1 LECARKARAKFAAM
15 AGTYALGVFND
26 QFFKQAAILV
36 ALTFGLR
43 DYQGYIVM
51 AFTLP
56 YIICAAPA
64 GWLADRFSKGL
75 IVRYAKALELAAMIC
90 GVTGILMGNWVLIMT
105 MAFMMGLQS
114 TIFSP
119 SLNGSIPEL
128 YPPCYVTKAN
138 SMLKVAVTVMILGG
152 VACAGF
158 ALDAPGPSYFGVEFG
173 RWVVAAVVLGVSV
186 LGLAGSFGVPC
197 RPAAAPDSPFPWT
210 GPWETLGELK
220 RMKGDSLL
228 MITVVG
234 DVFVWFVGSLQI
246 LVINAMGIDQFKYS
260 KTSTSLLVAAEVI
273 GIAIGG
279 LIAGFIANGRRWYRV
294 LSASSAVMAVAGV
307 GVALTPLL
315 PQSIVFATLLALFG
329 LLGVAGGLF
338 MIPCESFIQVR
349 PEAHRKGA
357 VIAAANCVIFIGILL
372 TGAIANLLNRILLP
386 TRSFIIVAAL
396 SAGMAVWLHFAF
408 KGEDA
413 RWADETDETDETVE
427 IEVDSK

>member
-1 LECARKARAKFAAM
+1 MALCGEYQTDRIRQGRAKFIAM
-15 AGTYALGVFND
+15 ACTYALGVFND
-26 QFFKQAAILV
+26 QFFKQAAILI
-36 ALTFGLR
+36 ALTLGLK

-90 GVTGILMGNWVLIMT
+90 GVTGILMGNWWLIMT

-128 YPPCYVTKAN
+128 FPACYVTQAN
-138 SMLKVAVTVMILGG
+138 SILKVAVTVMILGG

-158 ALDAPGPSYFGVEFG
+158 ALDVPGPSYLGVEFG
-173 RWVVAAVVLGVSV
+173 RWVVAAIVLGVSV
-186 LGLAGSFGVPC
+186 LGLIGSFGVP
-197 RPAAAPDSPFPWT
+197 RRPPAAPEAKFPWT
-210 GPWETLGELK
+210 GPWDTLGELK
-220 RMKGDSLL
+220 RIAGDSLL
-228 MITVVG
+228 LTVVVG

-246 LVINAMGIDQFKYS
+246 LVINAMGIDQFGYS
-260 KTSTSLLVAAEVI
+260 KTNTSLLVAAEVI

-279 LIAGFIANGRRWYRV
+279 LIAGRIAAGRRWYRV
-294 LSASSAVMAVAGV
+294 LPASSAIMAVAGV

-315 PQSIVFATLLALFG
+315 PESILFATLLALFA
-329 LLGVAGGLF
+329 LLGVAGGVF

-349 PEAHRKGA
+349 PKAHRKGA
-357 VIAAANCVIFIGILL
+357 VIAAANSAIFIGILL
-372 TGAIANLLNRILLP
+372 TGLIANLLNRHLLP
-386 TRSFIIVAAL
+386 TRSFLIVAAL
-396 SAGMAVWLHFAF
+396 SAGMTVWLGAVL
-408 KGEDA
+408 KKEA
-413 RWADETDETDETVE
+413 RST
-427 IEVDSK
+427 

>member
-1 LECARKARAKFAAM
+1 MALCGEYQVDRVRQARAKFAAM
-15 AGTYALGVFND
+15 ACTYALGVFND

-64 GWLADRFSKGL
+64 GWLADRFSKG
-75 IVRYAKALELAAMIC
+75 IVVRFAKALELAAMIC
-90 GVTGILMGNWVLIMT
+90 GVAGILMGSWPLIMT

-138 SMLKVAVTVMILGG
+138 SMLKVAVTIMILAG

-158 ALDAPGPSYFGVEFG
+158 ALDLKGPNYMGVEFG
-173 RWVVAAVVLGVSV
+173 RWAVAGIVLGVSAI
-186 LGLAGSFGVPC
+186 GLAGSFGVPC
-197 RPAAAPDSPFPWT
+197 RPAAAPETQFPWA
-210 GPWETLGELK
+210 GPWHTLGEL
-220 RMKGDSLL
+220 RRIKGDSLL
-228 MITVVG
+228 TITVIG

-246 LVINAMGIDQFKYS
+246 LVINEMGIGQFQYS
-260 KTSTSLLVAAEVI
+260 KSTTSLLVAAEVI
-273 GIAIGG
+273 GIALGG
-279 LIAGFIANGRRWYRV
+279 LLAGFIANGPRWYRV
-294 LSASSAVMAVAGV
+294 LPWSSAVMVVAGV

-315 PQSIVFATLLALFG
+315 PEAMVFGTLLGLFA
-329 LLGVAGGLF
+329 LLGTAGGLF

-357 VIAAANCVIFIGILL
+357 VIAAANCTIFIGILL
-372 TGAIANLLNRILLP
+372 TGAVGNLLNHYLLP
-386 TRSFIIVAAL
+386 TRSFLIVAAL
-396 SAGMAVWLHFAF
+396 SAAATGWLCVALRN
-408 KGEDA
+408 EE
-413 RWADETDETDETVE
+413 RRP
-427 IEVDSK
+427 